1 MGQPRVHV
9 LLAAAAVFAFAMA
22 GCAAVGLQ
30 YGPPLEPISMQKL
43 EYYPYQVKGYQSSY
57 PQRTV
62 LVLRPVEAR
71 EFLDSGTN
79 DHAPHGDD
87 PAIGITRNQNGKV
100 VQRLYSDPLGPIVQ
114 NALAGSA
121 EEAGMT
127 PRLSSKD
134 HYQPGKLLNADY
146 VLASRITRCWVIKR
160 HGPDGSYGPVWA
172 TSADFAIDVA
182 IYKPPFSVAFWRG
195 TSQSTYN
202 DPPVGSF
209 GLGPED
215 EAGIYDEPGEVLSVA
230 LTRAVAG
237 IFQRPDLRT
246 LVMQDQ
252 IRPR

>member
-1 MGQPRVHV
+1 MGRRRAQIK
-9 LLAAAAVFAFAMA
+9 LAVAAVFAFAIA
-22 GCAAVGLQ
+22 GCATVGLQ
-30 YGPPLEPISMQKL
+30 SGPSLEAVSIQKL
-43 EYYPYQVKGYQSSY
+43 EYYPYQVKGYQGSF

-62 LVLRPVEAR
+62 VVLRPVEAR
-71 EFLDSGTN
+71 EFLGSGAN

-87 PAIGITRNQNGKV
+87 PAIGITRNQTGNV

-114 NALAGSA
+114 NALAGSV
-121 EEAGMT
+121 EEAGMM
-127 PRLSSKD
+127 PRPSSEDK
-134 HYQPGKLLNADY
+134 YQPKKQLDADY
-146 VLASRITRCWVIKR
+146 VLASKITRCWVAKHR
-160 HGPDGSYGPVWA
+160 GSGGSGGPVWA
-172 TSADFAIDVA
+172 TSADFAIDVT
-182 IYKPPFSVAFWRG
+182 IYKPPFSVAFWHG

>member
-1 MGQPRVHV
+1 MGRHRAHGMLV
-9 LLAAAAVFAFAMA
+9 AAAAFAFAVT
-22 GCAAVGLQ
+22 GCATVGLQ
-30 YGPPLEPISMQKL
+30 SGPPLEAVSIQKL
-43 EYYPYQVKGYQSSY
+43 EYYPYQVKGYQGSY

-62 LVLRPVEAR
+62 VILRPVEAR

-79 DHAPHGDD
+79 DHAAHGED
-87 PAIGITRNQNGKV
+87 PAIGITRNQTGNV
-100 VQRLYSDPLGPIVQ
+100 VQRLYSAPLGPIVQ
-114 NALAGSA
+114 NALAGSL

-127 PRLSSKD
+127 PRLSAENK
-134 HYQPGKLLNADY
+134 YQPDKLISADY
-146 VLASRITRCWVIKR
+146 VLASKITRCWVVKR
-160 HGPDGSYGPVWA
+160 RGGDGGYGPIWA
-172 TSADFAIDVA
+172 TSADFAIDVTL
-182 IYKPPFSVAFWRG
+182 YKPPFTVPFWRG

-202 DPPVGSF
+202 DPPIGSF

>member
-1 MGQPRVHV
+1 MGRRRAQLMLV
-9 LLAAAAVFAFAMA
+9 AVAAFAVAIA
-22 GCAAVGLQ
+22 GCATVGLQ
-30 YGPPLEPISMQKL
+30 SGPPLEAVSIQKL
-43 EYYPYQVKGYQSSY
+43 EYYPYQVKGYQGSY

-62 LVLRPVEAR
+62 VVLRPVEAR

-79 DHAPHGDD
+79 DHAPHGED
-87 PAIGITRNQNGKV
+87 PAIGITRNQTGKV
-100 VQRLYSDPLGPIVQ
+100 VQRLYSDPLVPIVQ
-114 NALAGSA
+114 NALAGSL

-127 PRLSSKD
+127 PQLSTSNE
-134 HYQPGKLLNADY
+134 YQPKKLVSADY
-146 VLASRITRCWVIKR
+146 VMASKITRCWVVKR
-160 HGPDGSYGPVWA
+160 RGASGGYGPIWA
-172 TSADFAIDVA
+172 TSADFAIDVT
-182 IYKPPFSVAFWRG
+182 IYKPPFSVPFWRG

-202 DPPVGSF
+202 DPPIGSF

-215 EAGIYDEPGEVLSVA
+215 EAGIYDQPGEVLSVA